1 MKIKWLSSITRLYA
15 SNRTSASGDL
25 GVTRNLPRTPQIQD
39 LRVPGG
45 QAAYLGDHT
54 AICRTVFGHKIY
66 IDTRDISLAPHLVMD
81 GIWEMWI
88 TEAMS
93 RLLRPGM
100 VCVDLGANF
109 GWYSLLMADR
119 IGPKGHLIG
128 ADANSRMVEL
138 CRKSMSVNGFLDRSE
153 IHHAAI
159 TDRIDDVTFSAL
171 ESYMGSGSLKDM
183 GDTALQ
189 FHDRAKTMTVP
200 GQTLDALTK
209 GRAVNFMKIDCEG
222 AEPGIIRGGAE
233 TLKSPDLQ
241 IFMEYAPGF
250 YAPGEAAEMIDKLA
264 DAGFSFFLI
273 DTQSRFEPMS
283 RDALLNVVGLSEL
296 HLRRGK

>member
-159 TDRIDDVTFSAL
+159 TDRIDDVTFSAF

-189 FHDRAKTMTVP
+189 FHDRAQTMTVP

>member
-1 MKIKWLSSITRLYA
+1 MSIQSLFTKKPPSKEPDSAPESGIIKDILRRLQE
-15 SNRTSASGDL
+15 L
-25 GVTRNLPRTPQIQD
+25 QD
-39 LRVPGG
+39 RKPGG
-45 QAAYLGDHT
+45 QSAYLGDHT

-66 IDTRDISLAPHLVMD
+66 IDTRDISLAPHLAMD

-100 VCVDLGANF
+100 ACVDLGTNF

-128 ADANSRMVEL
+128 ADANSRMVDL
-138 CRKSMSVNGFLDRSE
+138 CRKSMSVNGFLDRSH

-159 TDRIDDVTFSAL
+159 TDRIGDVTFSAL

-183 GDTALQ
+183 GDTATQ
-189 FHDRAKTMTVP
+189 FHDRTVTMTVP
-200 GQTLDALTK
+200 GQTLDALIK
-209 GRAVNFMKIDCEG
+209 GRAIDFMKIDCEG
-222 AEPGIIRGGAE
+222 AEPRIIRGALE

-250 YAPGEAAEMIDKLA
+250 YAPGEVATMIGTLA
-264 DAGFSFFLI
+264 DAGFSFFSI

-283 RDALLNVVGLSEL
+283 RDALLNLAGLSEL
-296 HLRRGK
+296 YLKRGKL

>member
-1 MKIKWLSSITRLYA
+1 MSIQSLFTKKPPSKEPETPPDNGIIKDILRRL
-15 SNRTSASGDL
+15 
-25 GVTRNLPRTPQIQD
+25 QE
-39 LRVPGG
+39 LRDRKPGG
-45 QAAYLGDHT
+45 QSAYLGDHT

-66 IDTRDISLAPHLVMD
+66 IDTRDISLAPHLAMD

-88 TEAMS
+88 TEAMA

-100 VCVDLGANF
+100 ACVDLGTNF

-128 ADANSRMVEL
+128 ADANIRMVDL

-159 TDRIDDVTFSAL
+159 TDRMGDVTFSAL

-183 GDTALQ
+183 GDTATQ
-189 FHDRAKTMTVP
+189 FHDHTVTMTVP

-209 GRAVNFMKIDCEG
+209 GRSIDFMKIDCEG
-222 AEPGIIRGGAE
+222 AEPGIIRGGTE

-250 YAPGEAAEMIDKLA
+250 YAPGEAAEMIGTLA
-264 DAGFSFFLI
+264 NAGFSFFSI
-273 DTQSRFEPMS
+273 DAQARFEPMS
-283 RDALLNVVGLSEL
+283 RDALLNIVGWSEL
-296 HLRRGK
+296 YLKRGKL

>member
-1 MKIKWLSSITRLYA
+1 MSIQSLFTKKPPSKEPDSAPESGIIKDILRRLQE
-15 SNRTSASGDL
+15 L
-25 GVTRNLPRTPQIQD
+25 QD
-39 LRVPGG
+39 RKPGG
-45 QAAYLGDHT
+45 QSAYLGDHT

-66 IDTRDISLAPHLVMD
+66 IDTRDISLAPHLAMD

-100 VCVDLGANF
+100 ACVDLGTNF

-128 ADANSRMVEL
+128 ADANSRMVDL
-138 CRKSMSVNGFLDRSE
+138 CRKSMSVNGFLDRSH

-159 TDRIDDVTFSAL
+159 TDRIGDVTFSAL

-183 GDTALQ
+183 GDTATQ
-189 FHDRAKTMTVP
+189 FHDRTVTMTVP

-209 GRAVNFMKIDCEG
+209 GRAIDFMKIDCEG
-222 AEPGIIRGGAE
+222 AEPRIIRGGLE

-250 YAPGEAAEMIDKLA
+250 YAPGEAATMIGTLA
-264 DAGFSFFLI
+264 DAGFSFFSI
-273 DTQSRFEPMS
+273 DMQSRFEPMS
-283 RDALLNVVGLSEL
+283 RDALLNLAGLSEL
-296 HLRRGK
+296 YLKRGKL

>member
-1 MKIKWLSSITRLYA
+1 MSIQSLFTKKPPSKEPDSAPESGIIKDILRRL
-15 SNRTSASGDL
+15 
-25 GVTRNLPRTPQIQD
+25 QE
-39 LRVPGG
+39 LRDRKPGG
-45 QAAYLGDHT
+45 QSAYLGDHT

-66 IDTRDISLAPHLVMD
+66 IDTRDISLAPHLAMD

-100 VCVDLGANF
+100 ACVDLGTNF

-128 ADANSRMVEL
+128 ADANSRMVDL
-138 CRKSMSVNGFLDRSE
+138 CRKSMSVNGFLDRSH

-159 TDRIDDVTFSAL
+159 TDRIGDVTFSAL

-183 GDTALQ
+183 GDTATQ
-189 FHDRAKTMTVP
+189 FHDRTVTMTVP

-209 GRAVNFMKIDCEG
+209 GRAIDFMKIDCEG
-222 AEPGIIRGGAE
+222 AEPRIIRGGLE

-250 YAPGEAAEMIDKLA
+250 YAPGEVATMIGTLA
-264 DAGFSFFLI
+264 DAGFSFFSI

-283 RDALLNVVGLSEL
+283 RDALLNLAGLSEL
-296 HLRRGK
+296 YLKRGKL

>member
-1 MKIKWLSSITRLYA
+1 MSIQSLFTKKPPSKEPEAVPDNGIIKDILHRL
-15 SNRTSASGDL
+15 
-25 GVTRNLPRTPQIQD
+25 QE
-39 LRVPGG
+39 LRDRKPGG
-45 QAAYLGDHT
+45 QSAYLGDHT

-66 IDTRDISLAPHLVMD
+66 IDTRDISLAPHLAMD

-100 VCVDLGANF
+100 ACVDLGTNF

-128 ADANSRMVEL
+128 ADANIRMVDL
-138 CRKSMSVNGFLDRSE
+138 CRKSMSVNGFLDRAH

-159 TDRIDDVTFSAL
+159 TDRIGDVTFSAL

-183 GDTALQ
+183 GDTATQ
-189 FHDRAKTMTVP
+189 FHDHTVTMTVP

-209 GRAVNFMKIDCEG
+209 GRAIDFMKIDCEG
-222 AEPGIIRGGAE
+222 AEPGIIRGGLE

-250 YAPGEAAEMIDKLA
+250 YAPGEAAAMIGTLA
-264 DAGFSFFLI
+264 DAGFSFFSI
-273 DTQSRFEPMS
+273 DTQSRFESMS
-283 RDALLNVVGLSEL
+283 RDALLNLVGWSEL
-296 HLRRGK
+296 YLKRGKL

>member
-1 MKIKWLSSITRLYA
+1 MSIQSLFTKKPPSKEPDSAPESGIIKDILRRL
-15 SNRTSASGDL
+15 
-25 GVTRNLPRTPQIQD
+25 QE
-39 LRVPGG
+39 LRDRKPGG
-45 QAAYLGDHT
+45 QSAYLGDHT

-66 IDTRDISLAPHLVMD
+66 IDTRDISLAPHLAMD

-100 VCVDLGANF
+100 ACVDLGTNF

-128 ADANSRMVEL
+128 ADANSRMVDL
-138 CRKSMSVNGFLDRSE
+138 CRKSMSVNGFLDRSH

-159 TDRIDDVTFSAL
+159 TDRIGDVTFSAL

-183 GDTALQ
+183 GDTATQ
-189 FHDRAKTMTVP
+189 FHDRTVTMTVP

-209 GRAVNFMKIDCEG
+209 GRAIDFMKIDCEG
-222 AEPGIIRGGAE
+222 AEPRIIRGALE

-250 YAPGEAAEMIDKLA
+250 YAPGEVATMIGTLA
-264 DAGFSFFLI
+264 DAGFSFFSI

-283 RDALLNVVGLSEL
+283 RDALLNLAGWSEL
-296 HLRRGK
+296 YLKRGKL